1 MHSKS
6 SVQSLVALRHYLG
19 GEQHLRNSDA
29 DYSEESRHPPLFTA
43 AAAAGVVAACAGAVQ
58 LVWQS
63 QLRSATPA
71 PTLRH
76 QAALLKAFMSCRR
89 AEATSGLAADGCPVV
104 RAA

>member
-6 SVQSLVALRHYLG
+6 RVQSFIARQHYLG
-19 GEQHLRNSDA
+19 GEQHPRNSDA

-63 QLRSATPA
+63 QLRSAAPA
-71 PTLRH
+71 PTLQH

-89 AEATSGLAADGCPVV
+89 AEATAGLAADGCPVV